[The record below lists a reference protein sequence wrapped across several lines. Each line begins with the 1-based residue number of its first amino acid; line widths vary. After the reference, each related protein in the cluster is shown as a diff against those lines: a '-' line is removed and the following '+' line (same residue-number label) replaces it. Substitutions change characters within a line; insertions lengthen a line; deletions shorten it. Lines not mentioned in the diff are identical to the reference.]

1 MPTSAFPRLL
11 SVLLVFTTGTAFS
24 QSLADV
30 LSSIQE
36 RQRAVEQSRQV
47 EEHLDSL
54 NGGTPTISD
63 QDLIE
68 WTGLGEVEF
77 PTEGDLDSVAIDGRV
92 ALLNQAVSEFRRIR
106 RSYLNLRAEDL
117 ATSSKVGALRP
128 FMREDFPELG
138 RADASNYHEILNR
151 LANQVIRL
159 SVLSWPVA
167 GIQQYQRYWISKWEC
182 EVRDSE
188 GTMTGIEVKTGDG
201 SVSFAGWEPV
211 SLGPAAADEAPNT
224 DWQGTSAGG
233 VLSEAV
239 YTRNSFSS
247 SDYEDE
253 DYGSYTLRSL
263 DASMVGDYFSDAMLS
278 SSVPGGRTDQI
289 GGKVALLARS
299 LWTPAS
305 TGDYTA
311 PTAWNN
317 QDASYTVILSAT
329 DATGSEALTPP
340 SITLNLQW
348 FDTGGGTR
356 RGLPEGF
363 SGYKQYL
370 QTENQTNWAKSWEKF
385 SFDDYQEPIVLHR
398 QLCGVAAPDFEKGLN
413 SGSKA
418 IALESA
424 ANYTR
429 PPSGD
434 AIPEIHPTPGILLGV
449 PIGVGMEGDT
459 GGWIGWSPGDI
470 LFHATPASET
480 PGFVD
485 TFASTLLYPITISSS
500 ARLIRFD
507 HGANLRF
514 MGPAQDFHVVYETS
528 RIARGASL
536 PTNVPTTAESD
547 VSGWDGGNGLDDTV
561 YPPSWKNHFFAAW
574 DAPRLRQVVSRDF
587 IVDITHTG
595 HYSSEIKIYR
605 RPVSAE
611 AVDRTPGH
619 LETPDAA
626 NLIRTLVC
634 TNPSAGTNALPAVAE
649 KIEMTDGSNKYE
661 VWRDGLE
668 AYYAPSTQPVRFRLT
683 QGTAVKWSRV
693 IEFPSGMDAKITTTL
708 DTAPSSVDELSGAWP
723 YGEIWGGGH
732 LGWSWWDNRAP
743 LSFKRTAD
751 GKVVQITNT
760 IDEESPGSQLGSY
773 PAASLIKVSDK
784 PDLSIAWKDSGLVDY
799 SEQGSWRTEYFL
811 SSGSLI
817 AETKLGGTSGPV
829 AGTIQTD
836 WSDGERKVKTTT
848 ESGGGES
855 AWIEIEYGD
864 TGGTGLP
871 GLPHIVRNSGG
882 TGATYEWSWISPTN
896 SRQLTLTEGL
906 IFGNSVSRGTRI
918 VSEVNQRGYP
928 AASETFVIL
937 GGTLKTGGSVL
948 SDFNDWGM
956 PRKSTDYNTGLDSTW
971 AYSGLLSRIGSA
983 TSPLGVTTTF
993 TNYDAF
999 GRPGNI
1005 AANGIS
1011 AAITRTGFGRSAQIT
1026 GAASGTVTENRDA
1039 LGRFLGSNT
1048 TWNGVVDNLT
1058 VTPGGSSTGIARET
1072 LLGTYN
1078 SSLRNDDG
1086 YLTSTSGPTLAFG
1099 GTEGTS
1105 LEVDGGL
1112 LKSTANLRDQTA
1124 ATQITWTDAWGRLRK
1139 TETPSSAPTGSDE
1152 TEYHYELL
1160 DCTGTTHVP
1169 ARSLVIEA
1177 SGRRLVTET
1186 DPYDSSG
1193 IVRRSGIDVSG
1204 DGKLTLGSTD
1214 RYVESVSTVSGSTLV
1229 TTLWLTEN
1237 GGLREILRTTWTPS
1251 GGQTVTKV
1259 NFNEETIT
1267 RTPNYGSL
1275 LVPPTVTTASS
1286 KGWSK
1291 TETFNNLGL
1300 ATNSTLSGAGI
1311 PSASLSPAWRADGS
1325 LEGVSL
1331 IINGETH
1338 SATFNHDGTLATLT
1352 APGRGNILGGHSISG
1367 GVETLTVY
1375 GVTKTTKLDGTQES
1389 TIGGDAIGKVETLK
1403 PSGSGFLHVTEPNGA
1418 AATATILNAAGAPV
1432 GKNYSVDPTT
1442 GAGIFGESYTS
1453 YQGGLIHTVSLA
1465 RGGSLEF
1472 GYSDDGAKD
1481 LTSATWPQV
1490 TSGNPTVFT
1499 IPAIAEGYG
1508 YDRAGRT
1515 DEIGDASGVRNIDY
1529 QNGRLKQTIWNS
1541 GPLAGYKVVR
1551 GIDDYGRETG
1561 FELWRGTTLI
1571 HSASK
1576 TFTGTNSES
1585 DEVAGITSSGGFS
1598 ATYAERNGARYPVRI
1613 TRGPVTQRWQRGSAG
1628 RITLADS
1635 DSTVS
1640 GAPTFSYTTFDA
1652 KGRRK
1657 NCLTAGGEW
1666 VYQYTTV
1673 EDDGVTA
1680 GQIKSAVH
1688 PTLGSFTYQFDGI
1701 GRRKNHSGS
1710 VNWSNLL
1717 NQTEDWQN
1725 SQNKTLKIDAHPDA
1739 LVWLG
1744 INNATP
1750 SEITGFTGS
1759 HSYAIPSPGNA
1770 GGWVAW
1776 NTLAVLEGQGEGA
1789 GSPPANPLASPDA
1802 KAEQSGAVWVPPI
1815 SESFDYDAAGNRESS
1830 ALWDYGWDAKNQL
1843 VRARTKHC
1851 TASPE
1856 TPAAPQG
1863 YDITNAYDAEG
1874 RRFRKAV
1881 NRYQNGQIVEQKII
1895 TFLYN
1900 GDDLIYER
1908 EQLPSGLTT
1917 CERRYVWG
1925 PDIAN
1930 GSAGGAGGLL
1940 LIRET
1945 KGDTTTDLYPLY
1957 DGTGHVVALADSSG
1971 ALQAEY
1977 AYGPFGE
1984 KIYARG
1990 PKASSCPFRF
2000 QTKYLDQETGL
2011 YCYKHRAYD
2020 PVTGQWL
2027 SRDPLGESETL
2038 NLYSLTGN
2046 DPINFVDAD
2055 GLASVAVDGGLTTSS
2070 FGINALLGFSSNIN
2084 AFDTDWWE
2092 KASKVQRQTLEYL
2105 AIDIETAKLE
2115 QAKREYA
2122 EYKAQFTP
2130 MAVSSAF
2137 SRARITADPD
2147 SYIFYRNYLNLVDA
2161 ENPLAYLAPARHDG
2175 GFIPYL
2181 DNAYDAGGENAVYLA
2196 ARPMQFLQGATS
2208 TAFDMSPLGAVSTLA
2223 SASGQFKSGHSLAGV
2238 GLVALAVLDVGV
2250 PGKLAPGEGA
2260 ILRIKEPR
2268 ILGKLNI
2275 ATEELSYL
2283 RKQYIR
2289 KRRSLERA
2297 ASMGELR
2304 WSPETGS
2311 VRIPELQD
2319 AYRSTVASRFSR
2331 RFGREID
2338 FSRLN
2343 ADHPVDLIIG
2353 GSPTQRL
2360 RMLDES
2366 INKSIGASLYQA
2378 GRKAGLSEGN
2388 LITEIIFLPW

>member
-1 MPTSAFPRLL
+1 MLL
-11 SVLLVFTTGTAFS
+11 STGTAMA
-24 QSLADV
+24 QGLADV

-36 RQRAVEQSRQV
+36 RKRALEQSLQLHEYYRQG
-47 EEHLDSL
+47 L
-54 NGGTPTISD
+54 NGGTAIILD
-63 QDLIE
+63 QELIK
-68 WTGLGEVEF
+68 WSGLLEDPF
-77 PTEGDLDSVAIDGRV
+77 PTESSLSSTGIEGRV
-92 ALLNQAVSEFRRIR
+92 ALLNQAIAEFKKIQRH
-106 RSYLNLRAEDL
+106 YLNLRPEDV
-117 ATSSKVGALRP
+117 ATASNIGALRP
-128 FMREDFPELG
+128 YMREDFPEFG
-138 RADASNYHEILNR
+138 RVDASNYHQLLWQLARAVVR
-151 LANQVIRL
+151 LQVL
-159 SVLSWPVA
+159 PWPVA
-167 GIQQYQRYWISKWEC
+167 GDRNMRRELI
-182 EVRDSE
+182 DFE
-188 GTMTGIEVKTGDG
+188 GSPPSQVGPGADIEFNEHWTA
-201 SVSFAGWEPV
+201 SSTEP
-211 SLGPAAADEAPNT
+211 
-224 DWQGTSAGG
+224 
-233 VLSEAV
+233 
-239 YTRNSFSS
+239 YTSS
-247 SDYEDE
+247 SLYEDT
-253 DYGSYTLRSL
+253 YAAGSLMEYVYASGTHTVSGENSDL
-263 DASMVGDYFSDAMLS
+263 DGGMHVEYYVAAKLWSK
-278 SSVPGGRTDQI
+278 VPGERDDQI
-289 GGKVALLARS
+289 GGKVALLSHS
-299 LWTPAS
+299 LWTP
-305 TGDYTA
+305 TKPEDYTA
-311 PTAWNN
+311 PADWNN
-317 QDASYTVILSAT
+317 QDAGFKVAACVVNS
-329 DATGSEALTPP
+329 TGSESLTSPA
-340 SITLNLQW
+340 ITLKLNW
-348 FDTGGGTR
+348 FEVDSGEDYSFSRGLSPSYPAFKNYLLGGTL
-356 RGLPEGF
+356 GD
-363 SGYKQYL
+363 YQ
-370 QTENQTNWAKSWEKF
+370 KSWENF
-385 SFDDYQEPIVLHR
+385 YTDLTNGGDGYSPALLQRELF
-398 QLCGVAAPDFEKGLN
+398 GVAVPEFSKGLN
-413 SGSKA
+413 SSSVLA
-418 IALESA
+418 ALDSSEQFV
-424 ANYTR
+424 R
-429 PPSGD
+429 PPAGD
-434 AIPEIHPTPGILLGV
+434 AVPVLNPAPGILLGI
-449 PIGVGMEGDT
+449 PLGVGLEGSID
-459 GGWIGWSPGDI
+459 GWIGWSPGDRV
-470 LFHATPASET
+470 FHGRPPCES
-480 PGFVD
+480 PGD
-485 TFASTLLYPITISSS
+485 LDDFASSLLYPHYAGGS

-507 HGANLRF
+507 YASNLRF
-514 MGPAQDFHVVYETS
+514 IGPARDFHVVYETS
-528 RIARGASL
+528 RDAAARGAAL
-536 PTNVPTTAESD
+536 PDEAPTTEQNED
-547 VSGWDGGNGLDDTV
+547 SGWDGTNGSNLPISV
-561 YPPSWKNHFFAAW
+561 LSWKNHFHAAW
-574 DAPRLRQVVSRDF
+574 DAPRVRQIVSRDF
-587 IVDITHTG
+587 VVDVHYTG
-595 HYSSEIKIYR
+595 HYTSEIKIYR
-605 RPVSAE
+605 RSLSAG
-611 AVDRTPGH
+611 AVNRTPGH
-619 LETPDAA
+619 LETFESA
-626 NLIRTLVC
+626 NLVRTLIC
-634 TNPSAGTNALPAVAE
+634 SNPDVQDESNTGPEGLPTVPEYIKLADGT
-649 KIEMTDGSNKYE
+649 TTYE
-661 VWRDGLE
+661 VWRDGLDASCTPPTNTIHFLLDQNGDE
-668 AYYAPSTQPVRFRLT
+668 
-683 QGTAVKWSRV
+683 KWSRE
-693 IEFPSGMDAKITTTL
+693 IEFPEGLDARVTTTIDHGDAL
-708 DTAPSSVDELSGAWP
+708 VDEISGAWP
-723 YGEIWGGGH
+723 SGDLPDDRGSI
-732 LGWSWWDNRAP
+732 GWNWWDYRTP
-743 LSFKRTAD
+743 LSFTRTSD
-751 GKVVQITNT
+751 GKTLEITNT
-760 IDEESPGSQLGSY
+760 INQNSLGSQSGAY
-773 PAASLIKVSDK
+773 PATTLLQY
-784 PDLSIAWKDSGLVDY
+784 PDRPDFSICWKGSGLVDY
-799 SEQGSWRTEYFL
+799 SEQGSWWTGY
-811 SSGSLI
+811 SISAGSLI
-817 AETKLGGTSGPV
+817 AETKLGGFSGDTT
-829 AGTIQTD
+829 GTIQTD
-836 WSDGERKVKTTT
+836 WSDGARKVKTTSS
-848 ESGGGES
+848 SGGGET
-855 AWIEIEYGD
+855 AWSEVEYGD
-864 TGGTGLP
+864 TSGTRLP
-871 GLPHIVRNSGG
+871 GLPHMVKNSDN
-882 TGATYEWSWISPTN
+882 TGASYEWAWVSPTN
-896 SRQLTLTEGL
+896 SRQLTLTTGL
-906 IFGNSVSRGTRI
+906 ISDNSISRGTRI

-1005 AANGIS
+1005 SANGIS

-1026 GAASGTVTENRDA
+1026 GAASGTVTDNRDA

-1152 TEYHYELL
+1152 TAYHYELL

-1275 LVPPTVTTASS
+1275 LVPPTVTTTSS

-1300 ATNSTLSGAGI
+1300 ATNSTLSGVGI

-1352 APGRGNILGGHSISG
+1352 APGRGNILGVHSISG
-1367 GVETLTVY
+1367 GVETLTVD
-1375 GVTKTTKLDGTQES
+1375 GVTRTTKLDGTQES

-1403 PSGSGFLHVTEPNGA
+1403 PSGSGFLQVTEPNGA
-1418 AATATILNAAGAPV
+1418 AATATILNAAGAPT
-1432 GKNYSVDPTT
+1432 GKNYAVDPTT
-1442 GAGIFGESYTS
+1442 GAGIFGESHT
-1453 YQGGLIHTVSLA
+1453 YQNELPHTVSLA
-1465 RGGSLEF
+1465 RGGSLEY

-1490 TSGNPTVFT
+1490 TSGDPTVLS

-1508 YDRAGRT
+1508 YDRAGRM
-1515 DEIGDASGVRNIDY
+1515 DEIGDASGVRDIDY

-1551 GIDDYGRETG
+1551 GIDDYGRDTG

-1585 DEVAGITSSGGFS
+1585 DEVAGITSSGFS
-1598 ATYAERNGARYPVRI
+1598 ASYAERDGARYPVRI
-1613 TRGPVTQRWQRGSAG
+1613 TRGPVTQRWQRGTAG

-1666 VYQYTTV
+1666 IYQYTTV
-1673 EDDGVTA
+1673 EDDNVTA
-1680 GQIKSAVH
+1680 GQLKSAAH

-1701 GRRKNHSGS
+1701 GRRKNHSS
-1710 VNWSNLL
+1710 SANWSNLL
-1717 NQTEDWQN
+1717 NQTEDWEN

-1802 KAEQSGAVWVPPI
+1802 KAEQSGAVWVPPV

-1843 VRARTKHC
+1843 VRARTNNYNHSA
-1851 TASPE
+1851 T
-1856 TPAAPQG
+1856 PQG

-1957 DGTGHVVALADSSG
+1957 DGTGHIVALADSTG

-1977 AYGPFGE
+1977 NYGPFGE
-1984 KIYARG
+1984 PLYARG
-1990 PKASSCPFRF
+1990 PKASSCPFRYA
-2000 QTKYLDQETGL
+2000 TKYLDVETGL
-2011 YCYKHRAYD
+2011 YDFGRRFLD

-2027 SRDPLGESETL
+2027 SRELLGESESD
-2038 NLYSLTGN
+2038 NLYAYCHN
-2046 DPINFVDAD
+2046 DPINKVDVL
-2055 GLASVAVDGGLTTSS
+2055 GLFEYEWYEGGAARTLTEG
-2070 FGINALLGFSSNIN
+2070 FLGYWLDRGAN
-2084 AFDTDWWE
+2084 
-2092 KASKVQRQTLEYL
+2092 L
-2105 AIDIETAKLE
+2105 AISVPQTG
-2115 QAKREYA
+2115 
-2122 EYKAQFTP
+2122 F
-2130 MAVSSAF
+2130 V
-2137 SRARITADPD
+2137 ITGWAHAALG
-2147 SYIFYRNYLNLVDA
+2147 S
-2161 ENPLAYLAPARHDG
+2161 G
-2175 GFIPYL
+2175 GF
-2181 DNAYDAGGENAVYLA
+2181 N
-2196 ARPMQFLQGATS
+2196 
-2208 TAFDMSPLGAVSTLA
+2208 
-2223 SASGQFKSGHSLAGV
+2223 
-2238 GLVALAVLDVGV
+2238 
-2250 PGKLAPGEGA
+2250 
-2260 ILRIKEPR
+2260 
-2268 ILGKLNI
+2268 
-2275 ATEELSYL
+2275 
-2283 RKQYIR
+2283 
-2289 KRRSLERA
+2289 
-2297 ASMGELR
+2297 
-2304 WSPETGS
+2304 
-2311 VRIPELQD
+2311 
-2319 AYRSTVASRFSR
+2319 
-2331 RFGREID
+2331 
-2338 FSRLN
+2338 
-2343 ADHPVDLIIG
+2343 
-2353 GSPTQRL
+2353 
-2360 RMLDES
+2360 DES
-2366 INKSIGASLYQA
+2366 IAALESLKNPYGRQGYYSMSSTLDRTVMNLTDIGTGFAVGGIKVVPAKVPVFVESEVVALSSKSAATAEATVQMQRALAQAEVILKNAKAQYGNVEAFARLEGTSPLMKAWSQVPQGGTPLLNSQFSKNTLAYIRAIENWTGFTLHASQRARLIENLRITRYSRLTPEA
-2378 GRKAGLSEGN
+2378 GRELRKAFTNKLKKQQIAMWEAQTGQIWPRYVDDLYNSEGELLRTAGRPYDAHHVIENIYGGPHEWWN
-2388 LITEIIFLPW
+2388 LTPARFPDQHQGGIHLEEIMKILFPN